1 MSRNDPLASRPPR
14 RRRRRSL
21 ALAAALG
28 AGAALAALPGA
39 ASAQQSLVMAQVVGG
54 TSNADEVA
62 SRTGLTLEGAIP
74 QIGWATYSTEGDAA
88 TARRRLLRD
97 RGVSRID
104 FVMPGERAGADF
116 LPRDI
121 IFQSPGLVA
130 VNGLGSFDWKWH
142 WTIANFPAAWDISRG
157 SSAVRVVVID
167 SEFDTEHPDLK
178 TKFAA
183 GRNFDSG
190 TADYRTGRVRAT
202 DINTAFHGSHVAG
215 LVGAASDNAEGGPG
229 ACFDC
234 VVIPYKIGF
243 SGSLTNNVDEK
254 FIRDLTEALTAAGD
268 SDGVVINMSLGTSRD
283 HAPLKAA
290 VDYAR
295 SKGKVIVA
303 SAGNSQLNGQ
313 GPSGVPNYPG
323 AYDGV
328 IAVAATRPDDSIA
341 PFSTNGEFVDIAAP
355 GDAVLSTWDSRLDGT
370 VPADKQP
377 THGIG
382 YKALSGT
389 SMASPIAAGLA
400 ALMKTVR
407 PDLTADEV
415 KLLLE
420 QSADDL
426 GAVGRDPVFGSGR
439 INALKALQA
448 AQAYVRPAP
457 PPDTR
462 KAVRF
467 FYSCE
472 QGSKDLAAGKP
483 FVGVPV
489 RARLIC
495 KGRTQPALRKVVLE
509 IQRYSARGGWKRIG
523 VVRTTNKGR
532 FGFTR
537 KLNTVGNWRIRVAFG
552 GNAALL
558 ASGSLGV
565 KARAVAR
572 R

>member
-1 MSRNDPLASRPPR
+1 MSDPIAPVRPRRPR
-14 RRRRRSL
+14 RRG
-21 ALAAALG
+21 ALAAVLG
-28 AGAALAALPGA
+28 AVALAAIPAA
-39 ASAQQSLVMAQVVGG
+39 ASAQPYLVMAELPGG
-54 TSNADEVA
+54 TGQAGEVA
-62 SRTGLTLEGAIP
+62 ARTGLTLRGTIP
-74 QIGWATYSTEGDAA
+74 QIGWATYSTTGDAA
-88 TARRRLLRD
+88 LARARLRD
-97 RGVSRID
+97 DPAVSHID
-104 FVMPGERAGADF
+104 FAAAGEQASLDF

-121 IFQSPGLVA
+121 IFLQPGTVG
-130 VNGLGSFDWKWH
+130 VDGLGAFDWKWH

-157 SSAVRVVVID
+157 SASVKVVVID

-178 TKFAA
+178 TKLAV

-190 TADYRTGRVRAT
+190 TADYHTARVRAT
-202 DINTAFHGSHVAG
+202 DISTSFHGSHVAG

-254 FIRDLTEALTAAGD
+254 FVRDLTEALTAAGD

-283 HAPLKAA
+283 HAPLRAA
-290 VDYAR
+290 VNYAL
-295 SKGKVIVA
+295 SKGKVVVA

-341 PFSTNGEFVDIAAP
+341 PFSTNGDFVDVAAP
-355 GDAVLSTWDSRLDGT
+355 GDAVLSTWDTRLDDT
-370 VPADKQP
+370 APADKQP

-389 SMASPIAAGLA
+389 SMASPIVAGLA

-407 PDLTADEV
+407 PDLSPPEV
-415 KLLLE
+415 QALLE

-426 GAVGRDPVFGSGR
+426 GAVGKDPVFGAGR
-439 INALKALQA
+439 INALRALQA

-462 KAVRF
+462 RAVRF
-467 FYSCE
+467 FWSCE
-472 QGSKDLAAGKP
+472 QGSKDLAAGKA

-489 RARLIC
+489 RARLVC
-495 KGRTQPALRKVVLE
+495 TGRTKPALRKVRLE
-509 IQRYSARGGWKRIG
+509 LQRYSARRGWLRIG
-523 VVRTTNKGR
+523 LVTTTNKGR

-537 KLNTVGNWRIRVAFG
+537 RLVTVGNWRIRLAFG
-552 GNAALL
+552 GSATLL
-558 ASGSLGV
+558 PSGSLGV
-565 KARAVAR
+565 RARAVAR